1 MGLMGVATSTG
12 MAIGP
17 ALGGFIGKTG
27 ETWMVFVAGGLMA
40 LASIL
45 VIKNIKETLPNP
57 QPFSF
62 KLLKINK
69 EDVFEPRV
77 WLPSLVMLL
86 VVVPFGVILT
96 VIPDF
101 SDHLG
106 LENRGSFFS
115 YYVAAS
121 LIIRFFIGRFSDK
134 FGREI
139 FAMFGTGI
147 LGLALLLIPN
157 ATDYTSLMMAAVVF
171 GVGSGI
177 NSPTI
182 FAWTTDLSLPEKRG
196 RGLSTMY
203 MALELGIGFGGYF
216 GAELHANSAEN
227 FQRAFTIPAYFAFTA
242 TTIVAASMLYKLIKK

>member
-1 MGLMGVATSTG
+1 
-12 MAIGP
+12 
-17 ALGGFIGKTG
+17 
-27 ETWMVFVAGGLMA
+27 MVFVAGGLMA

-45 VIKNIKETLPNP
+45 VIRNIKETLPNP

-62 KLLKINK
+62 KLLKIKK

-86 VVVPFGVILT
+86 TVVPFGVILT

-115 YYVAAS
+115 YYVASS
-121 LIIRFFIGRFSDK
+121 LLIRFFIGKFSDR
-134 FGREI
+134 FGREL
-139 FAMFGTGI
+139 FAMLGTGA
-147 LGLALLLIPN
+147 LGIALLLIAN
-157 ATDYTSLMMAAVVF
+157 ATNYSSLMMAAVVF

-182 FAWTTDLSLPEKRG
+182 FAWTTDLSIPEKRG

-216 GAELHANSAEN
+216 GAALHSNVAEN
-227 FQRAFTIPAYFAFTA
+227 FQRAFTIPAFFAFTA
-242 TTIVAASMLYKLIKK
+242 TTIVAASMIFKLLKK